1 MGTASFRILCFEVKS
16 AYQKSSWFKSL
27 FHETNFGCGAFQ
39 GHATLE
45 NFENGALRLGKN
57 AFTANSYCHEVS

>member
-1 MGTASFRILCFEVKS
+1 MSLCFEVKS

-39 GHATLE
+39 GVQGHATLE

-57 AFTANSYCHEVS
+57 AFTAKSYGHEVS